1 LIFFYV
7 KIGSFFSSEYETET
21 KDEEDEEVIKKKKP
35 HQTRNT
41 SLGKRRSI
49 GHIPAEDEESSVTEI
64 SSETEEPS
72 ISFSGCAPLSKL
84 DDTHWFSD
92 LNSGFLLFIFSR
104 GINLFPSFTTRP
116 ILTGNGSLSGYRL
129 G

>member
-1 LIFFYV
+1 
-7 KIGSFFSSEYETET
+7 
-21 KDEEDEEVIKKKKP
+21 VIKKKKP

-92 LNSGFLLFIFSR
+92 LNSGFSLFIFSR

-129 G
+129 GELDRPNFYSIPIDIQLIRGSGTSAQV